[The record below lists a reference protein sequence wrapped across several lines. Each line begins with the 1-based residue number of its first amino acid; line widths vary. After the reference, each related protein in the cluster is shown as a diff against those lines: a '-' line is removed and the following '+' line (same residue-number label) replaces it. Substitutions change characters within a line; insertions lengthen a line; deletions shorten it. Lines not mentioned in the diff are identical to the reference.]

1 VASAFRTR
9 RANLNIR
16 RQAENLATRKQLL
29 RLALL
34 ALLGLPLAG
43 CSKSDDKEVS
53 AETSGYQVAD
63 GDSPAKPSDSDS
75 AKSNPSDTA
84 PPASTNQDLA
94 NQAAKPP
101 ATAGDSPAPVN
112 KAGTMPDAG
121 NTTPAATPPGLATP
135 GGAAPGERTGGVV
148 NEAPSFATLQY
159 PTSEDAAELVAFL
172 IKSDQAIRDLA
183 VWGSQGMIPEAQ
195 FRQQGARVLE
205 MKLTAANKLIE
216 KKDLAEK
223 DLGIARKAKLQALS
237 QLSGLGDVRANDA
250 LRAYV
255 EEVVKSGDPELV
267 HNAKLMQ
274 MGYAAESLMGG
285 KSKDPSELLSRIDE
299 VLADENYRGAVE
311 LMQVRQ
317 ATGLL
322 EQMGYNEQASAVRQ
336 KLGKMF
342 ENNKDPNLANAAWQ
356 ILAEQHPA
364 TNALRD
370 AIGAIMK
377 GEASATD
384 QIKAAAE
391 KMIAELPSERTILFL
406 VSQIINI
413 EYSGQP
419 ATAAVLVD
427 VISANLDK
435 ITDPAMKEQV
445 VKTFESFKLRQAI
458 VGKEI
463 SFTGLLDTAGKPL
476 DWSAYS
482 GKVVMVDF
490 WATWCQPCLQE
501 LPNMEKAYNALKEKG
516 FEIVGI
522 NLDDT
527 DAELKG
533 FLQQKSLPWTTLRSS
548 DPAKSGL
555 ATPLAVELGVEAIP
569 FVLLIGKDGKVA
581 KLHARGEQLIPAIEE
596 LLK

>member
-1 VASAFRTR
+1 MASAFRTR
-9 RANLNIR
+9 RANLINR
-16 RQAENLATRKQLL
+16 RQTNKLATRKQLL
-29 RLALL
+29 RLALA
-34 ALLGLPLAG
+34 ALVGLPLAG
-43 CSKSDDKEVS
+43 CTESDDKEIS
-53 AETSGYQVAD
+53 AKTSGYQVAD
-63 GDSPAKPSDSDS
+63 GDSTTKPSNSDS
-75 AKSNPSDTA
+75 ATSNPQDTA
-84 PPASTNQDLA
+84 SPASTNQDLA

-101 ATAGDSPAPVN
+101 ATAGDSPAPLN
-112 KAGTMPDAG
+112 QAATMPAAG
-121 NTTPAATPPGLATP
+121 NSTPAATPPGVATP

-159 PTSEDAAELVAFL
+159 PTSEDAADLVAFL

-223 DLGIARKAKLQALS
+223 DLAIARKAKLQALS

-274 MGYAAESLMGG
+274 MGYAAEALMGG
-285 KSKDPSELLSRIDE
+285 KTKDPGELLSRIDE
-299 VLADENYRGAVE
+299 VLGDENYRGAVE

-322 EQMGYNEQASAVRQ
+322 EQMGYNEQAGAVRQ

-342 ENNKDPNLANAAWQ
+342 ENSKDPNLANAAWQ

-364 TNALRD
+364 TIAMRD
-370 AIGAIMK
+370 AMGAVEK
-377 GEASATD
+377 GEASAND

-391 KMIAELPSERTILFL
+391 KMIAELPSERTILFM
-406 VSQIINI
+406 VSQVINI
-413 EYSGQP
+413 EYGGQP

-427 VISANLDK
+427 ILSANLDK
-435 ITDPAMKEQV
+435 ITDPTMKEQV
-445 VKTFESFKLRQAI
+445 SKTFESFKRRQAI
-458 VGKEI
+458 VGTEI
-463 SFTGLLDTAGKPL
+463 SFAGLVDTAGKPL

-482 GKVVMVDF
+482 GKVVLVDF

-501 LPNMEKAYNALKEKG
+501 LPNMEKAHRALKEKG

-527 DAELKG
+527 DEELKG
-533 FLQQKSLPWTTLRSS
+533 FLQKAALPWASFRSS

-581 KLHARGEQLIPAIEE
+581 KLHVRGEQLVPAIEE